1 MSRSFSERKKIL
13 QYQYQLKAEEG
24 VGEMRGSDR
33 GDSGTSHMAQ
43 SGGDVVR
50 DGDTAGEEV
59 EEEDRATAEIE
70 TSASEGW
77 RGADGPGEVS
87 ISSSSA
93 AATAAAATAA
103 SMIAEGAS
111 GAGRDKRSATSGGS
125 GISRSRF
132 LNAIEV
138 SAEGIA
144 VLRKLHEQVCKYN
157 TYHVPCNK
165 DDAWQYRAVQY
176 SALQYRAV

>member
-1 MSRSFSERKKIL
+1 M
-13 QYQYQLKAEEG
+13 
-24 VGEMRGSDR
+24 GEMRGSDR

-87 ISSSSA
+87 ISSSSAAATA

-165 DDAWQYRAVQY
+165 DDA
-176 SALQYRAV
+176 LQYRAV